1 MPSRNELGREA
12 VGALATAAVVV
23 GGTMV
28 LVFVIVAG
36 SEQPGP
42 YLAGL
47 AVGVAVFSLLLF
59 MLRSRPDKSTKRQ
72 PWYRVFRRPA
82 ARAERQIIVEKRS
95 DLGPGSPP
103 SVENGRAPQEVEIV
117 ETSFDRRKRIG
128 FLQQVSDADSHL
140 FSRAR
145 GRDSPQVPRSARG
158 G

>member
-59 MLRSRPDKSTKRQ
+59 LLRSRPDKSTRRQ

-95 DLGPGSPP
+95 DLGLGIEANQPP
-103 SVENGRAPQEVEIV
+103 TVEQLRDLKEHASTWVPNRVAGGQTPPM
-117 ETSFDRRKRIG
+117 
-128 FLQQVSDADSHL
+128 AD
-140 FSRAR
+140 
-145 GRDSPQVPRSARG
+145 
-158 G
+158 